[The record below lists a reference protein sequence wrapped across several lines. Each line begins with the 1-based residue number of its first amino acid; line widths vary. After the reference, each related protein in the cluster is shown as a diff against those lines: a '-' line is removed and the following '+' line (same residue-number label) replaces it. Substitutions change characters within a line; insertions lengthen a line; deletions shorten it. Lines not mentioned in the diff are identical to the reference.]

1 MNPERRKNARFPVN
15 VPVEIHTEGSD
26 IPIRCAISELSL
38 DGCYVET
45 MFPFPNGTSL
55 DLKLQ
60 LEEDAV
66 LITATVITSFP
77 QVGNGFQFVQI
88 LPEDREVMR
97 AYLEALAKKE
107 EEAGKDQ

>member
-1 MNPERRKNARFPVN
+1 MNPERRKNARFPLN
-15 VPVEIHTEGSD
+15 VPVEIHREGSD
-26 IPIRCAISELSL
+26 TPMRCAISELSL

-45 MFPFPNGTSL
+45 MFPFPIGTSL
-55 DLKLQ
+55 DLKLH

-77 QVGNGFQFVQI
+77 QVGNGFQFVEM

-107 EEAGKDQ
+107 EEAGKNQ

>member
-1 MNPERRKNARFPVN
+1 M
-15 VPVEIHTEGSD
+15 
-26 IPIRCAISELSL
+26 RCAISELSL

-45 MFPFPNGTSL
+45 MFPFPIGTSL
-55 DLKLQ
+55 DLKLH

-77 QVGNGFQFVQI
+77 QVGNGFQFVEM

-107 EEAGKDQ
+107 EEAGKNQ